1 MSNLDIEIATNIARH
16 ECGMPPKIADERGIP
31 ALYVRFLTNLTDR
44 IEDVVT
50 SPRAWITE
58 TEFKLFDQR
67 IPRLDHFS
75 RGLVWSN
82 RRVARLV
89 SDAWDACF
97 PDDGTR
103 DEAYVALWR
112 VRHAFFQSLFDHP
125 DSFNR
130 AYTAGEFS

>member
-1 MSNLDIEIATNIARH
+1 MSNLDIEIATNVARH
-16 ECGMPPKIADERGIP
+16 EFGMPPEIADERSIP

-89 SDAWDACF
+89 SDAWDASF
-97 PDDGTR
+97 
-103 DEAYVALWR
+103 AYAATYVTLWR